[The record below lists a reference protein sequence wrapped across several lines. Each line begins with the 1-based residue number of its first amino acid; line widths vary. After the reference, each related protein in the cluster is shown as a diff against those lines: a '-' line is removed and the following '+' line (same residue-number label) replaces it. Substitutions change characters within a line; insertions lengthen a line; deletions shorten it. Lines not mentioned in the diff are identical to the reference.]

1 MRVCYEHGAEGN
13 PNPTWKWDSPLS
25 TSQAPPPFSRVWFKN
40 TSSSQTDI
48 LRIQPPEPVRR
59 TWEELA
65 FRLVV
70 WRLDQS
76 APGTTNPHS
85 LNQTHQQPITHSG
98 LRSTQLRGIAAQRE
112 LEKHF
117 YTTYLSPK
125 EMFYSTQD
133 GSYGN
138 AVRRH
143 AKPHTEYNKV
153 NTSSSSA
160 QDQNLKHILERFMQ
174 PLGPCQSHQ
183 MIVTMKLNKT

>member
-1 MRVCYEHGAEGN
+1 MNMELKETLTQHGNE
-13 PNPTWKWDSPLS
+13 TPLW
-25 TSQAPPPFSRVWFKN
+25 APPKHHHHFQGFDLK
-40 TSSSQTDI
+40 THLALKQTYCASSLQS
-48 LRIQPPEPVRR
+48 
-59 TWEELA
+59 
-65 FRLVV
+65 
-70 WRLDQS
+70 QS
-76 APGTTNPHS
+76 AGPERSWPLDLWSGGWTNQLPG
-85 LNQTHQQPITHSG
+85 QPTLTHSTKHTSNQSHTQG